1 MAVVERPTMSDT
13 QTVWTVLWNRAAWSA
28 TPGAVMEISELA
40 PGVMAA
46 LKVDRAAAVRLI
58 ATLLKQLSRL
68 PDGAR
73 FFALEEDVIV
83 PLPELAAAR
92 KAGRTALQA
101 FPFEL

>member
-1 MAVVERPTMSDT
+1 MSDT

-28 TPGAVMEISELA
+28 TPGAVMEISEVA

-46 LKVDRAAAVRLI
+46 LKIDRAAATRLI
-58 ATLLKQLSRL
+58 ASLLKELSRL
-68 PDGAR
+68 PEGAQ
-73 FFALEEDVIV
+73 FFALEGDAVV

-101 FPFEL
+101 YPFEL